1 MTAVSFY
8 TFAGII
14 LFFFRTFLTNFTLLK
29 KILFILL
36 LVSSGALYTT
46 AQTRSSANSLGDI
59 KQVKF
64 YPNPATTI
72 IQFDFSEEL
81 VQSGA
86 SFRIYNFIGKK
97 VFETSQLTPRTV
109 VNLSEFFRGVYIF
122 QLTDRTGR
130 VIESSKF
137 QVQK

>member
-1 MTAVSFY
+1 MS
-8 TFAGII
+8 
-14 LFFFRTFLTNFTLLK
+14 
-29 KILFILL
+29 
-36 LVSSGALYTT
+36 
-46 AQTRSSANSLGDI
+46 SLGDV

-64 YPNPATTI
+64 FPNPATTL

-81 VQSGA
+81 IQSGA

-109 VNLSEFFRGVYIF
+109 INLSEFFRGVYIF